1 MELTLVSHK
10 LKQITEVSDF
20 IPFCF
25 DVGNC
30 FLFLSSEETHDNI
43 FSAVNQRVNAKKNLH
58 FYSTDLLS
66 GKEDVF
72 GWDKMP
78 AVIALN
84 GKKGWYKKYD
94 GEIVERDIAEWI
106 DGVKMGEGKKIK
118 ISDEVK
124 KMLGFA
130 EAKSKSTS
138 AQSGSSTSQSVDEA
152 AAVETPTELPEGVEE
167 IFGDEKETVH
177 DEL

>member
-10 LKQITEVSDF
+10 LKQITEISDF

-30 FLFLSSEETHDNI
+30 FLFLSSEETHDKI
-43 FSAVNQRVNAKKNLH
+43 FSAVDQRLNAKKNLH

-94 GEIVERDIAEWI
+94 GENVERDIAEWI

-124 KMLGFA
+124 KMLRFG
-130 EAKSKSTS
+130 EAKSRSTS
-138 AQSGSSTSQSVDEA
+138 APSETSTSQRVGE
-152 AAVETPTELPEGVEE
+152 AVETPTQLPEGVEE

>member
-10 LKQITEVSDF
+10 LKQITEISEFV
-20 IPFCF
+20 PFCF
-25 DVGNC
+25 DVVNC
-30 FLFLSSEETHDNI
+30 FLFLSSEETHDKI
-43 FSAVNQRVNAKKNLH
+43 FSAVNQRLNAKKNLH
-58 FYSTDLLS
+58 LYSTDLLS

-78 AVIALN
+78 AVIVLN
-84 GKKGWYKKYD
+84 GRKGWYKKYD

-124 KMLGFA
+124 TMLGFGKA
-130 EAKSKSTS
+130 ISKSTS
-138 AQSGSSTSQSVDEA
+138 APSETSTSQNVNEA
-152 AAVETPTELPEGVEE
+152 AETPTELPEGVEQL
-167 IFGDEKETVH
+167 FGDGKETVH